1 MHRLDRRPA
10 SAAQL
15 ADAVVAIKG
24 SRKPLI
30 VCGGGVKYSGAG
42 EALSRFAERYGV
54 PFAETRAGKGT
65 VVSSHP
71 LNVGGVGETGC
82 LAANLLAKR
91 PTW

>member
-1 MHRLDRRPA
+1 MA
-10 SAAQL
+10 
-15 ADAVVAIKG
+15 AIKA

-54 PFAETRAGKGT
+54 PFAETQAGKGT

-71 LNVGGVGETGC
+71 
-82 LAANLLAKR
+82 
-91 PTW
+91 